1 MISNESH
8 VERWLKLG
16 RYDILLELDHRS
28 FHLRFVAT
36 VIAVRH
42 RQMPPSARGVH
53 GQVEQSWG
61 YKYCGQWRQWIESLQ
76 CVRLCECMFTMFVH
90 RMCVEFWLMV
100 QWSSNVKESK
110 IWSIEHRLNWSLSP
124 EGRCWSHHRSLC
136 WFLVQG
142 AWQMNT
148 ELKNWWGIMHKPLLH
163 LTLLKTRLVIKGRG
177 KRCQPAGQ
185 ILTQWFTVHAS
196 LHKWLDRWCTQRDD
210 VQNLATFSNTKP
222 MLF

>member
-1 MISNESH
+1 MSNADWSLADMISCWS
-8 VERWLKLG
+8 LII
-16 RYDILLELDHRS
+16 D
-28 FHLRFVAT
+28 RFTFASSQLSSPYGT
-36 VIAVRH
+36 GKCH
-42 RQMPPSARGVH
+42 QARGEFMAKWSRAEDTSIVDS
-53 GQVEQSWG
+53 GDSGRKTCSAWV
-61 YKYCGQWRQWIESLQ
+61 CANACLQ
-76 CVRLCECMFTMFVH
+76 CLYTECAWNFDS
-90 RMCVEFWLMV
+90 
-100 QWSSNVKESK
+100 WSSNVKESK
-110 IWSIEHRLNWSLSP
+110 IWSIEHQGLNWSLSP
-124 EGRCWSHHRSLC
+124 SEGRCWSHHRSLC

-210 VQNLATFSNTKP
+210 VQNLATFSNAKP